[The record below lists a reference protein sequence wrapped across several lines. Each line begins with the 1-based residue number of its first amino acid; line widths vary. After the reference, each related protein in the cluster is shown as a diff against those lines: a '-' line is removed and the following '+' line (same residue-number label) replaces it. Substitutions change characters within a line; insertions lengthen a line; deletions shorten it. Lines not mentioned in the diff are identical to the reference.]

1 MISNFIL
8 FLRVVFGVALGDWSK
23 PSSFLDYLWPV
34 LSGFMQGAAVYF
46 YLFALDKYDA
56 SNVTGFE
63 NFYPVLVAVI
73 SSIFLGERIDLF
85 GYLGIA
91 LSTVGAVAISLNMTK
106 VHIPLVSDFVM
117 KHTRK
122 SASEQLCWIERRD
135 PNLSNDDVRCWTPLS
150 LCDANTASSESKRL
164 IDDEERGSQGT
175 HEVSP
180 APRWLPLVIIIPLIV
195 CVALNVVFTKVAVSD
210 LDSNSVASINFVSF
224 GVLLMLAL
232 VVPGSRSNCVAEMK
246 RNWLFALVSQI
257 LTCSSLYLIV
267 VAVGRIDASITSAL
281 NCLQPVTVL
290 VLERALRFSSES
302 WAECVSYKVV
312 PILFIAVGVT
322 LLTCSVLF

>member
-1 MISNFIL
+1 
-8 FLRVVFGVALGDWSK
+8 
-23 PSSFLDYLWPV
+23 
-34 LSGFMQGAAVYF
+34 MQGAAVYF

-73 SSIFLGERIDLF
+73 SRIFLGEKIDLY

-91 LSTVGAVAISLNMTK
+91 LSTIGAVAISLNMTR
-106 VHIPLVSDFVM
+106 VYIPLVSDFVE
-117 KHTRK
+117 KHTPK
-122 SASEQLCWIERRD
+122 DSNEQPSWIEQHD
-135 PNLSNDDVRCWTPLS
+135 PDLSNDDVKCWTPMSLYEGIKNRKES
-150 LCDANTASSESKRL
+150 NESMETKRLCDEPEATGYGIIDTDNGNASCAEN
-164 IDDEERGSQGT
+164 
-175 HEVSP
+175 EVSS

-224 GVLLMLAL
+224 GVLLMFAL
-232 VVPGSRSNCVAEMK
+232 VVPKARANCVAETK
-246 RNWLFALVSQI
+246 RNWLYALVSQI

-290 VLERALRFSSES
+290 VLERALRFSNES
-302 WAECVSYKVV
+302 WAECISYKVV
-312 PILFIAVGVT
+312 PILFIAAGVT
-322 LLTCSVLF
+322 LLACSVLF

>member
-1 MISNFIL
+1 
-8 FLRVVFGVALGDWSK
+8 
-23 PSSFLDYLWPV
+23 
-34 LSGFMQGAAVYF
+34 MQGAAVYF

-73 SSIFLGERIDLF
+73 SRIFLGEKIDLY

-91 LSTVGAVAISLNMTK
+91 LSTIGAVAISLNMTK
-106 VHIPLVSDFVM
+106 VHIPLVSDFVE
-117 KHTRK
+117 KHTSK
-122 SASEQLCWIERRD
+122 DNSGQPCWIEQQV
-135 PNLSNDDVRCWTPLS
+135 PGLSNDNAKCWTPMALYES
-150 LCDANTASSESKRL
+150 IKSRKESNEYTETQRLYDEAEATYSETAAGNDNDSNASRAEN
-164 IDDEERGSQGT
+164 
-175 HEVSP
+175 EVSS

-210 LDSNSVASINFVSF
+210 LDSNSVAAINFVSF
-224 GVLLMLAL
+224 GVLLMFAL
-232 VVPGSRSNCVAEMK
+232 VVPKSRANFVAETK
-246 RNWLFALVSQI
+246 RNWLYALVSQV

-267 VAVGRIDASITSAL
+267 IAVGRIDASITSAL

-290 VLERALRFSSES
+290 VLERILRFSSDS

-322 LLTCSVLF
+322 LLACSVLF